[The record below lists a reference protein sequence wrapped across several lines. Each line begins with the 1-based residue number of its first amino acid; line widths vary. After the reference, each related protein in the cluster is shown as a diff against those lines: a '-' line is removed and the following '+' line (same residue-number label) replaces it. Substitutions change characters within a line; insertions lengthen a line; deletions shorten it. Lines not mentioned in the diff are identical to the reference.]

1 MEDEILLVNNT
12 TFPKKIIDK
21 GKQKVL
27 LCSSCIG
34 RGEIWINTPYLNN
47 KWIQLPLYG
56 LSREDG
62 SLELLHV

>member
-1 MEDEILLVNNT
+1 M
-12 TFPKKIIDK
+12 IDK

-56 LSREDG
+56 LWREDG